1 MKKGIIV
8 FLHIAY
14 WLVFFLLLLLFFG
27 MLAPQMHDFI
37 KLNGQSSAILKWYRL
52 MVGFTIVPGIIC
64 FYSFYSFLFD
74 QFLHRRKIIKFIGL
88 AFFIAILASCLG
100 LFILTLLHNSMILS
114 NWEFSEIS
122 IMSTIIA
129 VGAFLNGMA
138 GLVMKGFIS
147 WYGDIRIKEELHQ
160 QSLIM
165 QSELVKAQM
174 NPHFLFNT
182 INNIDVLIHKNPDQ
196 ASEYIN
202 KLSDILRF
210 LLYETKTEKVAL
222 KDELTCLEKYIA
234 LQKIRTANP
243 NFVNFEVTGNPSG
256 ISIAPMILLPFIENA
271 FKHSENK
278 KIEKAI
284 QIQLTIQAE
293 KISFECNNRFN
304 HTHTTNHTPHSGLG
318 NELIRKRL
326 ELIYPNAHQLILSK
340 NETSYHAKLVIP
352 HA

>member
-1 MKKGIIV
+1 MKKGVVI

-14 WLVFFLLLLLFFG
+14 WLVFFHLLLLFFG
-27 MLAPQMHDFI
+27 MLAPNMPEFNEA
-37 KLNGQSSAILKWYRL
+37 NGQNVALYKWYRM

-64 FYSFYSFLFD
+64 FYSFYTLLFEH
-74 QFLHRRKIIKFIGL
+74 FLHQRKIAKFIIYAL
-88 AFFIAILASCLG
+88 LITCISSCIG
-100 LFILTLLHNSMILS
+100 LFILAVLHNHLILTS
-114 NWEFSEIS
+114 WEISEIS
-122 IMSTIIA
+122 IMGAVVA

-147 WYGDIRIKEELHQ
+147 WYGDIRIKEELNQ
-160 QSLIM
+160 QNLIM

-196 ASEYIN
+196 ASEYLN

-222 KDELTCLEKYIA
+222 KDELVCLEKYIA
-234 LQKIRTANP
+234 LQKIRTTNP
-243 NFVNFEVTGNPSG
+243 NFVNFEVNGNPSG
-256 ISIAPMILLPFIENA
+256 VSIAPMILLPFVENA

-278 KIEKAI
+278 KIENAI
-284 QIQLTIQAE
+284 QIRITIQAE
-293 KISFECNNRFN
+293 KISFDCINQYTNAP
-304 HTHTTNHTPHSGLG
+304 TTSHPTYSGLG

-326 ELIYPNAHQLILSK
+326 ELIYPNAHELLVSK
-340 NETSYHAKLVIP
+340 KEATYHIQLVIP

>member
-1 MKKGIIV
+1 MKKGVVV

-14 WLVFFLLLLLFFG
+14 WLVFFHLLLLFFG
-27 MLAPQMHDFI
+27 MLAPQMPEYRET
-37 KLNGQSSAILKWYRL
+37 NGQNFALYKWYRM

-64 FYSFYSFLFD
+64 FYSFYTLLFER
-74 QFLHRRKIIKFIGL
+74 FLHRRKIAKFIVYAL
-88 AFFIAILASCLG
+88 LITFISSCIG
-100 LFILTLLHNSMILS
+100 LFILAILHNQMMLS
-114 NWEFSEIS
+114 TWQLSEIS
-122 IMSTIIA
+122 IMGAVIA
-129 VGAFLNGMA
+129 VGALLNGMA

-147 WYGDIRIKEELHQ
+147 WYGDIRVKEELNQ
-160 QSLIM
+160 QNLSM

-196 ASEYIN
+196 ASDYLN

-210 LLYETKTEKVAL
+210 LLYETKTEQVAL
-222 KDELTCLEKYIA
+222 KDELNCVEKYIA

-243 NFVNFEVTGNPSG
+243 NFVNFTISGNPSG

-278 KIEKAI
+278 KIENAI
-284 QIQLTIQAE
+284 TIHLRIE
-293 KISFECNNRFN
+293 SRKIIFDCTN
-304 HTHTTNHTPHSGLG
+304 HYNKLLTTNVSSHSGLG

-326 ELIYPNAHQLILSK
+326 ELIYPNTHELTVSK
-340 NETSYHAKLVIP
+340 NETTYHVQLVI
-352 HA
+352 AYT